1 MRYHTRYMF
10 KLKGIS
16 SGRQDCPLSINAQN
30 FRDVALK
37 EDLQSDG
44 QTFTKLS
51 IVNNIKITIDI
62 L

>member
-1 MRYHTRYMF
+1 MRYHTRHMF
-10 KLKGIS
+10 KLKGYFT
-16 SGRQDCPLSINAQN
+16 GRQDCPLSINAQN

>member
-1 MRYHTRYMF
+1 MF
-10 KLKGIS
+10 KLKAIS
-16 SGRQDCPLSINAQN
+16 EDPLSINAQN

>member
-1 MRYHTRYMF
+1 MRYLTICSNCKPFHRS
-10 KLKGIS
+10 LG
-16 SGRQDCPLSINAQN
+16 CPLSINAQN

>member
-16 SGRQDCPLSINAQN
+16 QFARIVHQSINAQN

-44 QTFTKLS
+44 QPFTKLS